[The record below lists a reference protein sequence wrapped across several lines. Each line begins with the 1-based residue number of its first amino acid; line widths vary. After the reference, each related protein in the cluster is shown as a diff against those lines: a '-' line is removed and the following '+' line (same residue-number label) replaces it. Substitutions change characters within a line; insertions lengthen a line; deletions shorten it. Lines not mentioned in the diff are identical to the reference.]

1 MYIHNALCRLIVQFS
16 FHSNE
21 IMWKV
26 ELNKKKATGT
36 FTDAQGLT
44 AFLYVAVTIRT
55 MSGGHTAREK
65 DEEAAKSKKKGEKGC
80 RSEREGVYRTYLFKL
95 TMAQGMPVG
104 VLKAGSSFSAS
115 WTAFT
120 LKT

>member
-1 MYIHNALCRLIVQFS
+1 
-16 FHSNE
+16 
-21 IMWKV
+21 MWKV
-26 ELNKKKATGT
+26 ELNRKKATGT

-44 AFLYVAVTIRT
+44 AFHYVAVTIRT
-55 MSGGHTAREK
+55 MSGGQTAWEK
-65 DEEAAKSKKKGEKGC
+65 DEEAAKIAKKKKERKKGC
-80 RSEREGVYRTYLFKL
+80 WSERESVYGTYLFRL